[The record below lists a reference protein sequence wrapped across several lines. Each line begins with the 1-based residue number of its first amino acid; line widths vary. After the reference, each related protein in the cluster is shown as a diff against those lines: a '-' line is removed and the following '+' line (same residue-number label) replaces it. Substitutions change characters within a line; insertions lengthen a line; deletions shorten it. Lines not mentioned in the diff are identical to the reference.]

1 MTPLYQLRRDIIH
14 VCRRMYQRG
23 YVAANDGNV
32 SARVSEDRILTT
44 PTGMSKGFLTEDQLV
59 LCDMEGNVI
68 SGNLKPSSELP
79 MHLMVYRERPDVNA
93 VVHAHPVAATGFAVA
108 GIPLAQCVL
117 PEVVLTVGA
126 VPVAEYGTP
135 STEEIPNSI
144 RRYIH
149 DYDAFLLA
157 NHGALTLGPDV
168 ITAYHRMETVEHFAQ
183 ITLVARQLGRVNV
196 LSDEQ
201 VQKLMQVREK
211 LGIRGKNPLACRGC
225 TAECPN
231 NCRTSEPKEVSP
243 VPDGAEQEDIVG
255 RIVAEVLARLG
266 R

>member
-1 MTPLYQLRRDIIH
+1 MVPIYKLRRDIIH
-14 VCRRMYQRG
+14 VCQRMYRRG

-32 SARVSEDRILTT
+32 SARVSDDRILIT
-44 PTGMSKGFLTEDQLV
+44 PSGMSKGFLEEDQLV
-59 LCDMEGNVI
+59 LCDMEGKVI
-68 SGNLKPSSELP
+68 SGSLKPSSELP
-79 MHLMVYRERPDVNA
+79 MHLMAYRERPDVNA
-93 VVHAHPVAATGFAVA
+93 VVHAHPVVATGFAVA

-135 STEEIPNSI
+135 STEEVPESI
-144 RRYIH
+144 KKYIQN
-149 DYDAFLLA
+149 YDAFLLA
-157 NHGALTLGPDV
+157 NHGALTVGPDV

-211 LGIRGKNPLACRGC
+211 LGIKGRNPLSCRGC
-225 TAECPN
+225 TASCPN
-231 NCRTSEPKEVSP
+231 RRASEPPSGDETTSE
-243 VPDGAEQEDIVG
+243 DDLVG
-255 RIVAEVLARLG
+255 RIVSQVLARLEGG